1 MVGTFSRE
9 QKRVQSL
16 DDFLNSND
24 DFFANMGG
32 EDQLPMNLKR
42 SFFRWGGFS
51 NWCVVFRLGLTH
63 RPAAGVQHS

>member
-1 MVGTFSRE
+1 MVGTFGRE

-42 SFFRWGGFS
+42 SFF
-51 NWCVVFRLGLTH
+51 H
-63 RPAAGVQHS
+63 